1 LVRTVIASDLDRTL
15 IYSGSAL
22 QLPGEDADAPS
33 LLSVEVLEGRPHSFM
48 TLTTARRL
56 QQIAGAAT
64 FVPTTTRT
72 VAQYRRVRLAG
83 IAPSYA
89 VTSNGGN
96 ILIDGVPDADWNASL
111 HAAVAASGTTLDTV
125 KAELKARSDPE
136 WMLKRRTGD
145 DLFCYAVVEPSLLP
159 SDWVPAWREWCA
171 ERGWAVSV
179 QARKVYA
186 IPAGVSKERA
196 LQEVCRRAGATRML
210 ASGDGALDAG
220 FLSAADAGIRPP
232 HGELATMNWQHP
244 TVRVAPRPGVLA
256 ADDMTGWFATELGI
270 DTDVAA

>member
-1 LVRTVIASDLDRTL
+1 LSASQTTVVASDLDRTL

-22 QLPGEDADAPS
+22 QLPGTDAEAPS

-48 TLTTARRL
+48 TVSTAQRL
-56 QQIAGAAT
+56 QRIAAAAT

-72 VAQYRRVRLAG
+72 VAQYQRVRLHG
-83 IAPSYA
+83 IAPRFA

-96 ILIDGVPDADWNASL
+96 ILIDGVPDLDWNAGL
-111 HAAVAASGTTLDTV
+111 HQAVVSGGVTLDQV

-145 DLFCYAVVEPSLLP
+145 ELFCYAVVEPALLP
-159 SDWVPAWREWCA
+159 ADWVHEWRAWCA
-171 ERGWAVSV
+171 ERGWVVSM
-179 QARKVYA
+179 QARKIYA
-186 IPAGVSKERA
+186 IPAGVSKEAA
-196 LQEVCRRAGATRML
+196 LQEVCRRAGAGRML

-220 FLSAADAGIRPP
+220 FLAAADAGIRPP

-244 TVRVAPRPGVLA
+244 TVRVTERAGVLA
-256 ADDMTGWFATELGI
+256 ADDMTTWYAGELGLE
-270 DTDVAA
+270 D